1 MNIVFL
7 DANVFLDAILKRT
20 DNHEACQFL
29 LTESGHNLLRLK
41 TSPSCLLHVVYFLKK
56 AGIDNS
62 AVIPIMENLLRVVSL
77 VSADEQIFQT
87 ALQAGFSDLEDAIQY
102 HTALQANDIDYFIA
116 SNIKDFKKAS
126 SRLPVVTPKQ
136 FMTLYKKKGHSPW
149 K

>member
-20 DNHEACQFL
+20 DNYEACQFL
-29 LTESGHNLLRLK
+29 LTESRNSLLRLK
-41 TSPSCLLHVVYFLKK
+41 TSPSCLLHVIYFLKK

-77 VSADEQIFQT
+77 ASADEKIFQT

-102 HTALQANDIDYFIA
+102 HTALQVNDIDYFIT
-116 SNIKDFKKAS
+116 SNIKDYKKA
-126 SRLPVVTPKQ
+126 LPQLRVITPKQ
-136 FMTLYKKKGHSPW
+136 FMTLYKKKG
-149 K
+149 

>member
-20 DNHEACQFL
+20 DNYEACQFL
-29 LTESGHNLLRLK
+29 LTESRNSLLRLK
-41 TSPSCLLHVVYFLKK
+41 TSPSCLLHVIYFLKK

-77 VSADEQIFQT
+77 ASADEKIFQT

-102 HTALQANDIDYFIA
+102 HTALQVNDIDYFIT
-116 SNIKDFKKAS
+116 SNIKDYKKTS
-126 SRLPVVTPKQ
+126 SGLPAVTPAQ
-136 FMTLYKKKGHSPW
+136 FITLYKKKG
-149 K
+149 